1 MYELKLL
8 INRATSHTTQVYY
21 FKRNKKTNTAKTSTQ
36 LSSKT
41 KKILTLN

>member
-21 FKRNKKTNTAKTSTQ
+21 FKRNKKTNSAKTST
-36 LSSKT
+36 
-41 KKILTLN
+41 